1 MKLKK
6 NEEMGTDLEQMIA
19 MLEGAEV
26 DHDKVFFE
34 DEDDEDDEDDQ
45 TITLEI
51 NGKVFMVFDPDG
63 SLLDVYSNEM

>member
-34 DEDDEDDEDDQ
+34 DEDDE
-45 TITLEI
+45 
-51 NGKVFMVFDPDG
+51 G
-63 SLLDVYSNEM
+63 